1 MMRELHERLKRLYPL
16 GELTEQRRGL
26 PNELA
31 FVSLPGAYLRPALL
45 HLRDLEGFTHLVLL
59 TAVDWLEEGQ
69 FQLTYLLS
77 NRTRARDI
85 GLRVFLP
92 RDGAT
97 MASIHDLWP
106 TAATY
111 QRELREMFGIDFP
124 DSPGVNDDF
133 ILEGWIDMPPYR
145 RDFDTK
151 RFAAENF
158 SQRPGRATTDPE
170 QHMKAKLYPGEN

>member
-1 MMRELHERLKRLYPL
+1 MMRELHERLKCLFPL
-16 GELTEQRRGL
+16 GELTEQRRGP

-77 NRTRARDI
+77 NRTQARDI

-158 SQRPGRATTDPE
+158 SQRPGRTTTDPE
-170 QHMKAKLYPGEN
+170 QHMKAKLYPGED